1 MNLSTWAIRKPAPS
15 ILLFIMITVAGLIG
29 FHRLGVQSFPDLDLP
44 AVTVVANLPGAA
56 PPQLESEVT
65 RPIENAVA
73 SIGAVKHISST
84 LSDGVSSTVIEFELE
99 KNMQEAISDVRDA
112 VTRIRST
119 LPSALQEPVV
129 SRVNF
134 SGESLLTYSV
144 TSSSMDESDLSWF
157 VDNTIGKKL
166 LPVTGV
172 GQVARLGGVSREVQ
186 IELKP
191 IRLQTL
197 DVTAGE
203 ISRQIR
209 SVEQEASSGRGNL
222 GGLEQSMRTIGTLT
236 SADQLA
242 DLNIPLADGRRIRL
256 GDVAT
261 VRDGIAERR
270 QLALLNGKPII
281 SFEVK
286 RARGFDEV
294 SVAAAVRKAV
304 AQLQGE
310 YPQIQIEEIAN
321 SVQAIQASYEASMHT
336 LYEGAILAMIV
347 VWLFLRDWRATFVSA
362 IALPLSVI
370 PTFAVMAMFGFTLNT
385 ITLLA
390 LTLVVGIL
398 VDDAIVEVEN
408 IMRHLRDGKPPRQAA
423 MEAATE
429 IGLAVVATS
438 LTLVAVFL
446 PTAFMG
452 GIPGKVFKQFGWTA
466 ALSVLFSLLVARL
479 LTPMMAAYFLKRPSQ
494 HEAPDGWIMQRY
506 LNTVRWCLAN
516 PKRTS
521 IAAAIFF
528 GASLL
533 MITALPTGFLNAEDR
548 SRIIVTLEGP
558 PGSTLAQTQRVAEQA
573 NKLLQSTPEVL
584 GIYTTIGA
592 GVTGPGSSVSSAA
605 EIRTATLKLHLK
617 EIRDRKR
624 SQEEITASLKEKLQ
638 VIPGVRITTG
648 GGGFGEKL
656 SLTLLGDDPTA
667 LHQATRAIIN
677 DMRKVP
683 ALSSVT
689 SSESLV
695 RPEIVI
701 RPDFNQAARLGVTSA
716 AIGDALRI
724 ATSGDYDF
732 NLPRL
737 NLPERQIY
745 IRLQLDPE
753 SRRDLATIA
762 QLRVQGTSGSVPLE
776 NIAKISVEDGPAQI
790 SRFDR
795 NRNINLNIDI
805 HGLGLGELAKLVDK
819 LPSIKNL
826 PAGVHRGK
834 SGDLEEMAELFGG
847 FLLAMAAGIFC
858 VYAIMVLL
866 FHDFSQPVTVL
877 AALPLAAGGAF
888 GLLVLFGYSLSL
900 PSLIGLL
907 MLIGIVTKNSIL
919 LVEYAITAR
928 RDLGLSRADALIDA
942 CHKRARP
949 IVMTTVAMV
958 AGMMPMALN
967 LEGDPGFRA
976 PMAVVVIGGLLTS
989 TVLSLI
995 VVPVVFEMVDE
1006 LKLAVGRRFRRH
1018 VSGQSPE
1025 LNAGT

>member
-1 MNLSTWAIRKPAPS
+1 MNFSSWAIRKPAPS

-29 FHRLGVQSFPDLDLP
+29 FHRLGIQHFPDMDFP
-44 AVTVVANLPGAA
+44 AVTVVATLPGAA

-65 RPIENAVA
+65 RPIENAIA
-73 SIGAVKHISST
+73 GIGAVKHITST

-99 KNMQEAISDVRDA
+99 KNMQEAVNDVRDA

-129 SRVNF
+129 SRINF
-134 SGESLLTYSV
+134 TGAALLTYSV
-144 TSSSMDESDLSWF
+144 TSTSMDEADLSWF
-157 VDNTIGKKL
+157 VDNTIGKAL
-166 LPVTGV
+166 LPVSGV
-172 GQVARLGGVSREVQ
+172 GQLTRLGGVSREVQ

-209 SVEQEASSGRGNL
+209 SVQQEASSGRGNL
-222 GGLEQSMRTIGTLT
+222 GGLEQSMRTIGNLD

-261 VRDGIAERR
+261 IRDGIAERR

-281 SFEVK
+281 SFEIK

-304 AQLQGE
+304 AELQLAH
-310 YPQIQIEEIAN
+310 PQVRIEEIAN
-321 SVQAIQASYEASMHT
+321 SVKSIKDEYDASMHT

-370 PTFAVMAMFGFTLNT
+370 PTFAFMAMFGFTLNS

-408 IMRHLRDGKPPRQAA
+408 IMRHLRDGKSPRQAA
-423 MEAATE
+423 MEATTE

-452 GIPGKVFKQFGWTA
+452 GISGKIFKQFGWTA
-466 ALSVLFSLLVARL
+466 ALAVLFSLLVARL
-479 LTPMMAAYFLKRPSQ
+479 LTPVMAAYLLKRPEK
-494 HEAPDGWIMQRY
+494 HEAPDGWIMLRY
-506 LNTVRWCLAN
+506 LRSVRWCLAN
-516 PKRTS
+516 PKRTTL
-521 IAAAIFF
+521 AAAIFF

-533 MITALPTGFLNAEDR
+533 MISALPTGFLGASDL
-548 SRIIVTLEGP
+548 SRIIITMEGA
-558 PGSTLAQTQRVAEQA
+558 PGSTLAQTQRLAEQA
-573 NKLLQSTPEVL
+573 QKLLHSTPEVL
-584 GIYTTIGA
+584 SIYTTIGT
-592 GVTGPGSSVSSAA
+592 GVSGSGSRTSSAG
-605 EIRTATLKLHLK
+605 EVRTATLTLRLK
-617 EIRDRKR
+617 DISDRDR
-624 SQEEITASLKEKLQ
+624 SQQEIETTVKETLQ
-638 VIPGVRITTG
+638 SIPGVRIGTSA
-648 GGGFGEKL
+648 GGFGEKL
-656 SLTLLGDDPTA
+656 SVTLLGDDPTTLDHA
-667 LHQATRAIIN
+667 ARAIIN

-683 ALSSVT
+683 ALSNVT
-689 SSESLV
+689 SSASLV

-701 RPDFNQAARLGVTSA
+701 RPDFNQAARLGVTSS
-716 AIGDALRI
+716 AIGEALRI

-753 SRRDLATIA
+753 SRQDLNTIK
-762 QLRVQGTSGSVPLE
+762 QLRVQGRSGSVPLE
-776 NIAKISVEDGPAQI
+776 NLATITVEDGPAQI
-790 SRFDR
+790 SRYDR
-795 NRNINLNIDI
+795 SRNINLNVEL
-805 HGLGLGELAKLVDK
+805 HGQALGDLAKKIDN
-819 LPSIKNL
+819 LPSIKKL
-826 PAGVHRGK
+826 PAGVHRAS
-834 SGDLEEMAELFGG
+834 SGDLEGMAELFGG
-847 FLLAMAAGIFC
+847 FLLAMVLGIFC

-866 FHDFSQPVTVL
+866 FHDFSQPLTVL

-928 RDLGLSRADALIDA
+928 RELGLSRVDALVDA

-958 AGMMPMALN
+958 AGMLPMAFS
-967 LEGDPGFRA
+967 LEGDAGFRS

-995 VVPVVFEMVDE
+995 VVPVVFEIVDDV
-1006 LKLAVGRRFRRH
+1006 KLAVGRKFRKH
-1018 VSGQSPE
+1018 VSAQ
-1025 LNAGT
+1025 NAGQLDVN